1 LKGVALVVDLDELAP
16 VGGRA
21 TSRRDGRRFER
32 FAKMS
37 QPYQVMISINDT
49 SEALARHGSTV
60 VDVFVN
66 GLCVVSEQPFSLP
79 ARPRLSLQTHVVN
92 KGDRGCAL
100 VDDFNVSVA
109 ED

>member
-1 LKGVALVVDLDELAP
+1 MDLDELTP

-21 TSRRDGRRFER
+21 TSGRDGRRFER

-49 SEALARHGSTV
+49 PEARARHGSTV

-66 GLCVVSEQPFSLP
+66 GLCVVSEQPFS
-79 ARPRLSLQTHVVN
+79 
-92 KGDRGCAL
+92 
-100 VDDFNVSVA
+100 
-109 ED
+109 